1 MNKNI
6 DLTPK
11 LIEKFGKKTN
21 KIGRYSVSGIYAIFA
36 GWTKPE
42 DYFETKYNDFEGI
55 KRMWS
60 GVINHDFIESLL
72 EKEKCE
78 IKVVYKYKDIEIVGK
93 CDYMPNEDE
102 VIDFKTSDKVMTEM
116 KPWSAHQIRM
126 YCSMFNRKRG
136 LIYQPILENDK
147 YILKHI
153 GTVERSDDWFQEQCA
168 KLYKFHE
175 KLIEMQKSLT
185 SNQLPL

>member
-6 DLTPK
+6 DLTHR

-42 DYFETKYNDFEGI
+42 DYFREQYNDFEGI

-72 EKEKCE
+72 EKDKCE
-78 IKVVYKYKDIEIVGK
+78 IKVVHKYKDIEIVGK
-93 CDYMPNEDE
+93 IDYMPNDKE
-102 VIDFKTSDKVMTEM
+102 IWDFKTSDKVMDKA
-116 KPWSAHQIRM
+116 KPWAKHQIKM
-126 YCSMFNRKRG
+126 YLSMFNREIGK
-136 LIYQPILENDK
+136 LYQPVLDGDK
-147 YILKHI
+147 YILKFL
-153 GTVERSDDWFQEQCA
+153 GEEFRSDEWFEEQCI
-168 KLYKFHE
+168 KLYSFHE
-175 KLIEMQKSLT
+175 KLVEMQKSLDK
-185 SNQLPL
+185 

>member
-6 DLTPK
+6 DLTHR

-42 DYFETKYNDFEGI
+42 DYFREQYNDFEGI

-102 VIDFKTSDKVMTEM
+102 VIDFKTSDHILDKA
-116 KPWSAHQIRM
+116 KPWHLFQVQM
-126 YCSMFNRKRG
+126 YATMFNKKIG
-136 LIYQPILENDK
+136 SIYQPILKDDK
-147 YILKHI
+147 YILKFL
-153 GTVERSDDWFQEQCA
+153 GSVERNDFWYEKQCE
-168 KLYKFHE
+168 KLYQFHE
-175 KLIEMQKSLT
+175 KLIEIQK
-185 SNQLPL
+185 NGNF